1 MDFIER
7 LQALSKKVG
16 QLSDSIETEEATKTA
31 LVMPFLHNVLGYD
44 IFDPSEV
51 IPEFT
56 ADTGTKKGEKV
67 DYALMKDG
75 DVQILIECKKV
86 NEALSPKHSSQLY
99 RYFSV
104 TNARIAV
111 LTNGCEYQ
119 FFTDLDAPNK
129 MDDKP
134 FLILD
139 MSEVDEHVVPELKKL
154 TKTSFDVDSVVDAAG
169 ELKYLNQIKKVLAE
183 QFQDPEED
191 FVKLLT
197 ARVYDGMQTAKVKAQ
212 FTEITK
218 KALKQFLNDSINARL
233 KYAIGSEE
241 REARGANEQPEQD
254 ESASEAD
261 GSNPKIVTTE
271 EELDGYN
278 VVKAILRER
287 VDVSR
292 VAHRD
297 TQSYFGILLDDN
309 NRKPLCRLH
318 FNGRQKYV
326 GIFDSNKKET
336 KTPIDSVDDIFQL
349 AGELKASVDLYE

>member
-16 QLSDSIETEEATKTA
+16 QLADSIETEEATKTA

-75 DVQILIECKKV
+75 EVQILIECKKV
-86 NEALSPKHSSQLY
+86 NETLSPKHSSQLY

-104 TNARIAV
+104 TNARIAI

-129 MDDKP
+129 MDNKP
-134 FLILD
+134 
-139 MSEVDEHVVPELKKL
+139 
-154 TKTSFDVDSVVDAAG
+154 
-169 ELKYLNQIKKVLAE
+169 
-183 QFQDPEED
+183 
-191 FVKLLT
+191 
-197 ARVYDGMQTAKVKAQ
+197 

-241 REARGANEQPEQD
+241 RESVSAESKGEQGDVNLVD
-254 ESASEAD
+254 ED
-261 GSNPKIVTTE
+261 DSNPKIVTTE

-278 VVKAILRER
+278 VVKAILREK
-287 VDVSR
+287 VEVSR

-318 FNGRQKYV
+318 FNGRQKYI
-326 GIFDSNKKET
+326 GLFDANKKET
-336 KTPIDSVDDIFQL
+336 KNPIDSVDDIFQY
-349 AGELKASVDLYE
+349 AGQLKASIDLYE